1 MNTTHHPRH
10 REGFTLIEIV
20 LVVAMT
26 AGVVFV
32 VASFRSNLD
41 MMENLL
47 NQKLQSRQDI
57 DQSMQIMTTEIRSA
71 GPSSLGA
78 YAIESASTS
87 SFAFFS
93 DTDKDGVYERVRYFV
108 ATTTG
113 ATTTIKRGIVK
124 PTGNP
129 LVYATSSETV
139 TTAIVNVIRPSSTP
153 VFSYFDANYTGSEA
167 ALASPVDATR
177 IRLVKVNIYADINP
191 STAPI
196 PTLFSTMINIR
207 NLRTN

>member
-1 MNTTHHPRH
+1 MTRTTNH

-26 AGVVFV
+26 AGIVFV

-57 DQSMQIMTTEIRSA
+57 DQALQIMTTEIRSA

-78 YAIESASTS
+78 YAIQAAGTS
-87 SFAFFS
+87 SLVFFS
-93 DTDKDGVYERVRYFV
+93 DVDKDGVYERVRYFV
-108 ATTTG
+108 ATSTG
-113 ATTTIKRGIVK
+113 ATTTINRGIVK
-124 PTGNP
+124 PAGNP
-129 LVYATSSETV
+129 LVYTTSSETV
-139 TTAIVNVIRPSSTP
+139 TTAIVNVIRSTTTP
-153 VFSYFDANYTGSEA
+153 LFSYFDTNYTGFETPL
-167 ALASPVDATR
+167 ALPVDATL
-177 IRLVKVNIYADINP
+177 IRLVKVSLYADINP